1 MTSSSSTT
9 SLNSTPPLLVAI
21 LRGLTPGEAPAIGQA
36 LLDAGITRLEVPLN
50 SPRPFDSIRILT
62 ERYGEQAEIGAGTVV
77 DPADV
82 PRVAEAGGSLVV
94 APNTDP
100 EVIADSLGLGLIPYP
115 GVATATDVFAAL
127 RAGARHLKIFPADA
141 LGTAVLRAW
150 SAVVP
155 AGTAFLPVGGITTE
169 TLPEWIRAGAAGAG
183 IGTFLYA
190 PGRDAEEVRTTAV
203 GLVRAAS
210 GAQQREG
217 SAQ

>member
-1 MTSSSSTT
+1 MTSSSSST
-9 SLNSTPPLLVAI
+9 SLHSTPPLLVAI
-21 LRGLTPGEAPAIGQA
+21 LRGLTPDEAPAIGQA
-36 LLDAGITRLEVPLN
+36 LLDAGITCFEVPLN

-82 PRVAEAGGSLVV
+82 PRVVEAGGRLVV

-169 TLPEWIRAGAAGAG
+169 TLPGWIRAGAAGAG

-190 PGRDAEEVRTTAV
+190 PGRDAEEVRTTAA